1 MPKKAWDVE
10 EGNMVQN
17 IYGISET
24 GVLDFK
30 KYKQNNWNYLKNVL
44 ATNQKLKEGNLKG
57 SEKMFPYLLSE
68 LWKHLRNM

>member
-57 SEKMFPYLLSE
+57 SEKMFPYLL
-68 LWKHLRNM
+68 